1 MLSSQKKVLQK
12 WVSSTVHPKKRNLRG
27 VHPWLQAWAP
37 DPQFSDLA
45 WTARSSGFATRQDV
59 GEFSNR
65 FVGRYGGYYWDVMA
79 MKLEWWG
86 DIIGIVQTFICTAR
100 TPRVQSFEA

>member
-1 MLSSQKKVLQK
+1 MLSSQKKDLQK

-45 WTARSSGFATRQDV
+45 WTARSNGFATRQDV

-65 FVGRYGGYYWDVMA
+65 FVGRYGRYYWDVMA
-79 MKLEWWG
+79 MKLGWCG
-86 DIIGIVQTFICTAR
+86 GI
-100 TPRVQSFEA
+100 